1 MHLWRA
7 VVSFPYR
14 AVCSSALCVGGAPRL
29 QGRLRCVAA
38 AASDWLRSGGVG
50 VGFDL
55 HKRLDSESKSVSG
68 GCRFVEAPH
77 ERIGY
82 RELDADS
89 PLVPDNAR
97 GRAAQQLEIEHRLRL
112 LTVEELERDISIK
125 RINTEFDGCPISLKL
140 VNVGRAVLAFQWC
153 NFQHIQK
160 INGIPSKL
168 SHRSFAATP
177 TVILLEAG
185 PTWGALEPL
194 TAVRF
199 RYAVTA
205 ASGQPGGIDRGAEG
219 IVHAG

>member
-1 MHLWRA
+1 MCSSAAVFQLRYKGCTEWDARRPNLGSDLSMHLWRA

-55 HKRLDSESKSVSG
+55 HKRLDAESKSVSG

-77 ERIGY
+77 ERIGC

-97 GRAAQQLEIEHRLRL
+97 GRAAQQL
-112 LTVEELERDISIK
+112 
-125 RINTEFDGCPISLKL
+125 
-140 VNVGRAVLAFQWC
+140 
-153 NFQHIQK
+153 
-160 INGIPSKL
+160 
-168 SHRSFAATP
+168 
-177 TVILLEAG
+177 
-185 PTWGALEPL
+185 
-194 TAVRF
+194 
-199 RYAVTA
+199 
-205 ASGQPGGIDRGAEG
+205 
-219 IVHAG
+219 